1 MRAPTDSN
9 GASNRASKQHAK
21 QTYYR
26 HDANYQDDA
35 TTSKMTL
42 TTTTKATAKM
52 RQTTAKRANYN
63 KMILTTANYCS
74 HANYY

>member
-1 MRAPTDSN
+1 
-9 GASNRASKQHAK
+9 
-21 QTYYR
+21 
-26 HDANYQDDA
+26 
-35 TTSKMTL
+35 MTL

-52 RQTTAKRANYN
+52 RQPTAKRANYN